1 MAIMT
6 SAAQKKSMLAITYGD
21 PTHNC
26 QCTPGSSCDYCGSS
40 RRGRRQGR
48 THVSVLTS
56 DRDLHVA
63 QEFVDLPQLGGADD
77 SNVSH
82 RGGSSDGYSSVIA
95 VPADLTLL
103 HRGTRFPCSMYH
115 GQQQAAPL
123 IDAGRKFNSV
133 EKSHA
138 DESYPIPIFSYP
150 DTHRCK
156 TFPCPYC
163 GNGYWCMRLR
173 FMRVLHHELLILS
186 RSSILKKLKLG

>member
-1 MAIMT
+1 V
-6 SAAQKKSMLAITYGD
+6 LA
-21 PTHNC
+21 
-26 QCTPGSSCDYCGSS
+26 
-40 RRGRRQGR
+40 
-48 THVSVLTS
+48 S

-63 QEFVDLPQLGGADD
+63 QESVNVPQLGGADD

-95 VPADLTLL
+95 IPADLTRLR
-103 HRGTRFPCSMYH
+103 RGTRFPRSMYH
-115 GQQQAAPL
+115 GQQQAARL

-156 TFPCPYC
+156 SLPCPYC
-163 GNGYWCMRLR
+163 GNGY
-173 FMRVLHHELLILS
+173 
-186 RSSILKKLKLG
+186 